1 MCLVH
6 RATLLPPA
14 GGRHVKNEEH
24 LAAVDL
30 GTPGLFGIRGAGS
43 VDLEGWADPIALRPS
58 TATAA

>member
-6 RATLLPPA
+6 RATLLPPT

-30 GTPGLFGIRGAGS
+30 GMPGLSGVRGAGS
-43 VDLEGWADPIALRPS
+43 GDLEGWADPITLRPS
-58 TATAA
+58 TGTAT